1 MNEQKPQKF
10 DAIILGVGQAG
21 NPLAMELASKN
32 WKIAVVERH
41 KVGGSCINYGCTPSK
56 TMMASAYAAHLI
68 RRAGEYGISAE
79 LKEVNLPL
87 VVKRKNEIVEQ
98 FRNGIEKSL
107 EGEENIKLIYGE
119 ASFLSTHQI
128 SVSSTDGGTSII
140 ESEKIFINCG
150 GQPDIPDIKGVHS
163 INYLNSTSIMDL
175 KELPKH
181 LLVIGGNY
189 LGLEFAQMFKR
200 FGCQVSILEKNDQ
213 LLSREDEDIAKEVE
227 KILKEEGLNIYLNA
241 EIKEIKNNEEESEIL
256 FSIENEIKSLK
267 GSHILM
273 AAGRK
278 PNTSSLQLD
287 RAGVETDEKGYI
299 KVNEK
304 LETNVAG
311 VYAMG
316 DINGGPAF
324 THISY
329 NDFRIIKA
337 NLFSK
342 EKSRNTKERMVP
354 YTMFTNPELG
364 RVGISEKQAREKG
377 IKIKIAKMP
386 MNKAARAIEKGETKG
401 LMKVIIEEDSDK
413 ILGASILG
421 TEGGEILAVLQI
433 AMMGNLPYTELRDG
447 VFSHPTLAE
456 SLNNLFM
463 AIE

>member
-1 MNEQKPQKF
+1 
-10 DAIILGVGQAG
+10 
-21 NPLAMELASKN
+21 
-32 WKIAVVERH
+32 
-41 KVGGSCINYGCTPSK
+41 
-56 TMMASAYAAHLI
+56 
-68 RRAGEYGISAE
+68 
-79 LKEVNLPL
+79 
-87 VVKRKNEIVEQ
+87 
-98 FRNGIEKSL
+98 
-107 EGEENIKLIYGE
+107 
-119 ASFLSTHQI
+119 
-128 SVSSTDGGTSII
+128 
-140 ESEKIFINCG
+140 
-150 GQPDIPDIKGVHS
+150 
-163 INYLNSTSIMDL
+163 MDL

-241 EIKEIKNNEEESEIL
+241 EIKEIKKNEEESEIL

-329 NDFRIIKA
+329 DDFRIIKA